1 MINILFIIYSIQAI
15 QMALSNPQLSVELL
29 NSIVDLILETGNFS
43 VEQENF
49 NFDICN
55 LDQKTVG
62 KIETVLQL

>member
-1 MINILFIIYSIQAI
+1 
-15 QMALSNPQLSVELL
+15 MALSNPQLSVELL